1 MKSKLKNLLGF
12 VFFVV
17 MLCLALYG
25 CMRLVEYK
33 DARIKYNDF
42 FEADTNFDVIFM
54 GTSHAYNSILP
65 MELWSEYGISSY
77 NWGYSNCT
85 PAESFYILKDVL
97 KYTEPKL
104 IVLDMFGLMEYEN
117 YDGYGNGKYRPDRI
131 EQQHVQF
138 DAIPLSLN
146 KIQAAYDIFDDYE
159 NNTDFVFNFM
169 MYHNRWNE
177 LTTDDLF
184 VEYSPEKGAQML
196 VGHSDGVGYTS
207 IGEDETRE
215 LDSVCYDYFI
225 DFLDYCDENQ
235 IKVLC
240 VYLPFPASSSC
251 QRAANSIDAV
261 VDDYIRAN
269 YVNMLNL
276 DIIDFSTDIYSD
288 RNHLNF
294 TGACKVTS
302 WLGEYITEHY
312 YMDDYSQNASWQADY
327 EEYLAFKID
336 NLNSHSSLI
345 DKLTLLYGD
354 DFDVEIN
361 VRRNCTYFTDNYTA
375 SLFVQGL
382 GDSLTY
388 NVTSGMVKFGDRY
401 CDLSITV
408 RRADTGEVVDFVGY
422 VYDNGRLLAV
432 GK

>member
-1 MKSKLKNLLGF
+1 MKTKLKNLLGF

-17 MLCLALYG
+17 MLLLALYG

-33 DARIKYNDF
+33 DARIKYHDF
-42 FEADTNFDVIFM
+42 FEAETNFDVIFM

-65 MELWSEYGISSY
+65 MELWREYGISSY

-85 PAESFYILKDVL
+85 PAESYYILKDVL
-97 KYTEPKL
+97 KYTKPKL

-146 KIQAAYDIFDDYE
+146 KIEAAYDIFDDYE

-177 LTTDDLF
+177 LTKADLF
-184 VEYSPEKGAQML
+184 VEPSPEKGAQML
-196 VGHSDGVGYTS
+196 VGHAGGVGYNS
-207 IGEDETRE
+207 IGEEQTRE

-240 VYLPFPASSSC
+240 IYLPFPADASC
-251 QRAANSIDAV
+251 QKSANSIHDV
-261 VDDYIRAN
+261 VDDYLRAF
-269 YVNMLNL
+269 YVNMLNMNL
-276 DIIDFSTDIYSD
+276 LDFSTDIYAD

-294 TGACKVTS
+294 TGACKATS

-312 YMDDYSQNASWQADY
+312 YMEDYSQNESWIADY
-327 EEYLAFKID
+327 EEYLQFKID
-336 NLNSHSSLI
+336 NLNSHSNLI

-361 VRRNCTYFTDNYTA
+361 VRRKCSYLTDNYTA
-375 SLFVQGL
+375 SKFLQNL
-382 GDSLTY
+382 GDRLTY
-388 NVTSGMVKFGDRY
+388 NVTSGMVEFGDRK

-408 RRADTGEVVDFVGY
+408 KRADTGEVVDSQGY
-422 VYDNGRLLAV
+422 VYYDGKLSAV
-432 GK
+432 N